1 MTSSKRVRAAA
12 VAVATAAVLPALP
25 ASSASA
31 GWPPPSGAAC
41 APDASLVGF
50 SDALD
55 KTTFAGTAVSGLS
68 ALALTGSSRGFALV
82 DNIGTTPARVYD
94 VDLDAGKRGVSAEVR
109 GVTVLTRADGTPYNG
124 GDFDGEGLV
133 VERGGKTVLASSERE
148 PSIRRFRL
156 SDGRE
161 LASLPVPA
169 RFQVT
174 PAGEAAVN
182 QTFESL
188 TATPDRRTLYAGME
202 GPLSADGRNAQG
214 RGLQRIIEYRSW
226 NGTSYTPVSQ
236 LAYKTD
242 PNLGLV
248 ELVALGDDQLLA
260 LERGFTAGVGNTVR
274 VYQVTATGAP
284 DLTGVASLTSLTD
297 TRAWL
302 GKELLVDIA
311 DCPPSGAVAK
321 QPQPNPLLDNIEAMA
336 LGETLPGG
344 RRLLWLLSDDNGSAT
359 QTTRV
364 YALSVKLRPQPVLKS
379 RAILSATAYQPGPVS
394 GTQLAPTPVNGITPP
409 FPGQPIPGFSAVIQA
424 PGPAG
429 SGPRSAASTAP
440 GDRLLAMP
448 DNGFGA
454 KNNSADFLLR
464 AYYVEPDWR
473 EHGVAVK
480 GFISFRDPGRKVPF
494 PITNENTPERLL
506 TGADFDIESLARDYR
521 GDLWLGDEFGP
532 YLIRVDKT
540 GKVLQAPIPLPD
552 GAKSPQSPDLA
563 PGETPTVPASRG
575 FEAMAVSRD
584 GKWLYPILEG
594 AKADDAD
601 QRRRIVYEFD
611 VRANQYTGRTWWFRV
626 ADPSLVVGDAGVLNG
641 RRLVLIERDNA
652 MGPQS
657 VVKRLVVTDLDEV
670 GADGYLGR
678 RTAVDLMRVADP
690 HGVSTPAR
698 PNEYG
703 VGKLF
708 SFPLQSVESVLPL
721 GGDRVLVAN
730 DNNFPGNDGRIPGR
744 ADDTELIVLNVPGL
758 R

>member
-1 MTSSKRVRAAA
+1 MTSSKRVRAAV
-12 VAVATAAVLPALP
+12 VAVATVATFPALP
-25 ASSASA
+25 ASGAQAHHPSTGAS
-31 GWPPPSGAAC
+31 C
-41 APDASLVGF
+41 APDASLIGF
-50 SDALD
+50 TDALD
-55 KTTFAGTAVSGLS
+55 KTTFAGTPVSGLS
-68 ALALTGSSRGFALV
+68 ALALTRSSRGLALV

-94 VDLDAGKRGVSAEVR
+94 VDLGTGRRGVSAQVR
-109 GVTVLTRADGTPYNG
+109 GMTVLTRPDGTPYNG

-133 VERGGKTVLASSERE
+133 AEHGGRTVLASSERE

-161 LASLPVPA
+161 IASLPVPA

-174 PAGEAAVN
+174 PAGESAVN
-182 QTFESL
+182 LTFESL
-188 TATPDRRTLYAGME
+188 AATPDHRTLYAGME
-202 GPLSADGRNAQG
+202 GPLSAGGRDAAG
-214 RGLQRIIEYRSW
+214 RGLQRIIQYKGRE
-226 NGTSYTPVSQ
+226 GGAYTPVTQ
-236 LAYKTD
+236 LAYRTD
-242 PNLGLV
+242 PDLGLV
-248 ELVALGDDQLLA
+248 ELVALGDDQFLA

-274 VYQVTATGAP
+274 VYRVTATGVP
-284 DLTGVASLTSLTD
+284 DVTGVTSLSTLTD
-297 TRAWL
+297 SRAWL

-344 RRLLWLLSDDNGSAT
+344 RRLLWLLSDDNGGAT
-359 QTTRV
+359 QITRV

-379 RAILSATAYQPGPVS
+379 RAILPATAYQPGPIS

-409 FPGQPIPGFSAVIQA
+409 FPGQPVPGFSAVIQA
-424 PGPAG
+424 G
-429 SGPRSAASTAP
+429 

-464 AYYVEPDWR
+464 AYYVEPRYDR
-473 EHGVAVK
+473 HKVDVK
-480 GFISFRDPGRKVPF
+480 GFISFRDPLRKVPF
-494 PITNENTPERLL
+494 PIVNENTGDRLL

-521 GDLWLGDEFGP
+521 GDLWLGEEFGP
-532 YLIRVDKT
+532 YLVRVDKT

-594 AKADDAD
+594 AKTDDAD

-611 VRANQYTGRTWWFRV
+611 VRANRYTGRTWWFRV
-626 ADPSLVVGDAGVLNG
+626 ADPSLVVGDAAVLDG
-641 RRLVLIERDNA
+641 RQLLLIERDNE
-652 MGPQS
+652 MGPRS
-657 VVKRLVVTDLDEV
+657 AVKRLVVTDLDEV

-690 HGVSTPAR
+690 RGVSTPAR
-698 PNEYG
+698 PDEYG
-703 VGKLF
+703 VGELF

-721 GGDRVLVAN
+721 GGDKVLVAN

-744 ADDTELIVLNVPGL
+744 ADDTELIVLDVPGL

>member
-1 MTSSKRVRAAA
+1 MTSSKRVRAAV
-12 VAVATAAVLPALP
+12 VAVAAAATLPALP
-25 ASSASA
+25 ASGAQAHHPSA
-31 GWPPPSGAAC
+31 GASC
-41 APDASLVGF
+41 APDASLIGF

-55 KTTFAGTAVSGLS
+55 KTTFADTPVSGLS
-68 ALALTGSSRGFALV
+68 ALALTRSSRGLALV

-94 VDLDAGKRGVSAEVR
+94 VDLNTDKRGVSAKVR
-109 GVTVLTRADGTPYNG
+109 GMTVLTRPDGTPYNG

-133 VERGGKTVLASSERE
+133 AERGGKTILASSERE

-161 LASLPVPA
+161 IASLPVPA

-174 PAGEAAVN
+174 PAGESAVN

-188 TATPDRRTLYAGME
+188 TATSDGRTLYAGME
-202 GPLSADGRNAQG
+202 GPLSGDGRDAQA
-214 RGLQRIIEYRSW
+214 RGLQRIIEYGSW
-226 NGTSYTPVSQ
+226 NGGKSYTPVAQ
-236 LAYKTD
+236 LAYRTD
-242 PNLGLV
+242 PSLGLV
-248 ELVALGDDQLLA
+248 ELVALGDGQLLA
-260 LERGFTAGVGNTVR
+260 MERGFTAGVGNTVR
-274 VYQVTATGAP
+274 VYLVNATGAP
-284 DLTGVASLTSLTD
+284 DVTGVASLSTVTD
-297 TRAWL
+297 SRTWV

-336 LGETLPGG
+336 LGEALPGG
-344 RRLLWLLSDDNGSAT
+344 RRLLWLLSDDNGGAT
-359 QTTRV
+359 QITRV
-364 YALSVKLRPQPVLKS
+364 YALSVKLRPQPELKS
-379 RAILSATAYQPGPVS
+379 RAILSATAYQPGPIS

-409 FPGQPIPGFSAVIQA
+409 FPGQPIPGFSAVI
-424 PGPAG
+424 PASAG
-429 SGPRSAASTAP
+429 DTSGR
-440 GDRLLAMP
+440 RLLAMP

-464 AYYVEPDWR
+464 AYYVKPRYDRHEVDV
-473 EHGVAVK
+473 E
-480 GFISFRDPGRKVPF
+480 GFISFRDPNHKVPF
-494 PITNENTPERLL
+494 PIANETTRERLL

-521 GDLWLGDEFGP
+521 GDLWIGDEFGP
-532 YLIRVDKT
+532 YLVRTDKT

-594 AKADDAD
+594 AKTDDAD

-611 VRANQYTGRTWWFRV
+611 VRANRYTGRTWWFRV
-626 ADPSLVVGDAGVLNG
+626 ADPSLVVGDAGVLDG
-641 RRLVLIERDNA
+641 RRLVLIERDNE
-652 MGPQS
+652 MGPRS
-657 VVKRLVVTDLDEV
+657 VVKRLLVTDLDEV

-744 ADDTELIVLNVPGL
+744 ADDTELIVLDVPGL